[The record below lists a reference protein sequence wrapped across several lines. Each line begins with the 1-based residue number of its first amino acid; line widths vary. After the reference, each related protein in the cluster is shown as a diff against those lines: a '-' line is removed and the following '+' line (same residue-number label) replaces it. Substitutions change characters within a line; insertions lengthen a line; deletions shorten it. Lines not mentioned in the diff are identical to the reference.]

1 MTPYGVV
8 DLIKNTIMEDIIK
21 KTLKKRIEDISE
33 LIFEVANGNFD
44 YTIDPS
50 GEDDELDAI
59 IYGVNM
65 LGQELKT
72 STVSVNHM
80 QSMYDGVIDMM
91 IVMDT
96 EMNIK
101 TVNDAYTQF
110 TEKTGDQV
118 SGKHLGEIIDLSENR
133 DLLIRINKQL
143 DSTGKFQNA
152 EILFKTE
159 TGSIPTSSSF
169 SCLRCS
175 KGKIEGIMIVAKDIT
190 KIKETEQKLIEA
202 KDAAE
207 EANLSKGRF
216 LSNMSHEI
224 RTPLNGII
232 GFTDMLKT
240 TNLDEDQG
248 EYVEMISN
256 SGSNLSKLLNDVLD
270 LNKIDL
276 DRLTLEEISYDFK
289 ATFTSN
295 LNPYTYT
302 AKEKSIEF
310 TYSFDNSIPKI
321 VIGDPTRLNQVLVN
335 LVGNAI
341 KFTEKGEV
349 SVHFSTTTKDGEQFL
364 SCSVTD
370 TGIGIPL
377 EKQSL
382 VFDQFTQS
390 DNSITRKYGGSGL
403 GLAISRQLIEL
414 MEGEIGITSPPI
426 GKENG
431 TTFHFQVPLK
441 VGKEVEI
448 ETTQNKDYQFED
460 VKILAV
466 DDNKVNL
473 VLLERM
479 LSKVGIIVTTA
490 MDGQEA
496 IKKAHSE
503 EFDLVL
509 MDIQMP
515 VMDGLTAARTLRKSD
530 YQKPILALSANVDTE
545 NITRITAAGMNDF
558 LQKPF
563 HRPDLMKLLKKW
575 AED

>member
-1 MTPYGVV
+1 
-8 DLIKNTIMEDIIK
+8 MEDIIK
-21 KTLKKRIEDISE
+21 ETLKKRIEDISK

-50 GEDDELDAI
+50 DEDDELDAI

-72 STVSVNHM
+72 STVSINHM
-80 QSMYDGVIDMM
+80 QSIYDGVIDMM
-91 IVMDT
+91 IMMDN
-96 EMNIK
+96 EMNIQ
-101 TVNDAYTQF
+101 TVNDAFTQF
-110 TEKTGDQV
+110 TNKNTDQV
-118 SGKHLGEIIDLSENR
+118 AGRHLAEIIDLSENR
-133 DLLIRINKQL
+133 DILFKVGNEL
-143 DSTGKFQNA
+143 DKTGKFLNA
-152 EILFKTE
+152 EIVFMTE
-159 TGSIPTSSSF
+159 NGTLPTSSSF
-169 SCLRCS
+169 SCLKS
-175 KGKIEGIMIVAKDIT
+175 SSGESEGIMIVAKDIT

-240 TNLDEDQG
+240 TNLDEDQA

-270 LNKIDL
+270 LNKMDL
-276 DRLTLEEISYDFK
+276 DRLTLEEISYDFR

-302 AKEKSIEF
+302 AKEKGIVFSY
-310 TYSFDNSIPKI
+310 TYDDSIPKI
-321 VIGDPTRLNQVLVN
+321 VIGDPTRLNQILVN
-335 LVGNAI
+335 LVGNGI
-341 KFTEKGEV
+341 KFTDKGEV
-349 SVHFSTTTKDGEQFL
+349 SVHFSTTEENGNQYL

-370 TGIGIPL
+370 SGIGIPL
-377 EKQSL
+377 EKQSV
-382 VFDQFTQS
+382 VFDRFSQS

-403 GLAISRQLIEL
+403 GLAISKQLIEL
-414 MEGEIGITSPPI
+414 MDGTIGIQSPPI
-426 GKENG
+426 NKEHG
-431 TTFHFQVPLK
+431 TTFYFNIPLK
-441 VGKEVEI
+441 IGKEAQI
-448 ETTQNKDYQFED
+448 EETHNHDFHFED
-460 VKILAV
+460 VDVLAV

-479 LSKVGIIVTTA
+479 LSKVGINVTTA
-490 MDGQEA
+490 MDGEEA
-496 IKKAHSE
+496 IKKAQAND
-503 EFDLVL
+503 FDVIL

-515 VMDGLTAARTLRKSD
+515 VMDGLTAARTLRKSN
-530 YQKPILALSANVDTE
+530 YKKPILALSANVDTE
-545 NITRITAAGMNDF
+545 NITRITAAGMEDF

-563 HRPDLMKLLKKW
+563 HRPVLMKLLNKW
-575 AED
+575 VAD

>member
-1 MTPYGVV
+1 ME
-8 DLIKNTIMEDIIK
+8 DLIKN
-21 KTLKKRIEDISE
+21 TLKKRIEDIST

-50 GEDDELDAI
+50 EDDDELDAI

-72 STVSVNHM
+72 STVSINHM
-80 QSMYDGVIDMM
+80 QSMYDGVIDLM
-91 IVMDT
+91 IIMDI
-96 EMNIK
+96 EMNIQ
-101 TVNDAYTQF
+101 TVNEAFVQF
-110 TEKTGDQV
+110 TGNKNEDV
-118 SGKHLGEIIDLSENR
+118 AGKHLAEVVDLSSNR
-133 DLLIRINKQL
+133 DLLIKINKQL
-143 DSTGKFQNA
+143 TESGKFHNA
-152 EILFKTE
+152 EIIFKTE
-159 TGSIPTSSSF
+159 DGTLPTSSSF
-169 SCLRCS
+169 SCL
-175 KGKIEGIMIVAKDIT
+175 KNANGEQEGIMIVAKDIT

-240 TNLDEDQG
+240 TNLGEDQA

-302 AKEKSIEF
+302 AKEKGITF
-310 TYSFDNSIPKI
+310 KYSYDESIPKI
-321 VIGDPTRLNQVLVN
+321 VVGDPTRLNQIMVN

-349 SVHFSTTTKDGEQFL
+349 SVHFSTITKDDKQFL
-364 SCSVTD
+364 NCEVTD
-370 TGIGIPL
+370 TGIGIPI
-377 EKQSL
+377 EKQGV
-382 VFDQFTQS
+382 VFERFSQS
-390 DNSITRKYGGSGL
+390 DNSVTRKFGGSGL
-403 GLAISRQLIEL
+403 GLAISKQLIEL
-414 MEGEIGITSPPI
+414 MDGEIGITSPPV
-426 GKENG
+426 GKEKG
-431 TTFHFQVPLK
+431 TTFHFHLPLK
-441 VGKEVEI
+441 IGKDVEI
-448 ETTQNKDYQFED
+448 ETIQNQDFHFEN
-460 VKILAV
+460 VSILAV

-479 LSKVGIIVTTA
+479 LSKVGITVTTA

-496 IKKAHSE
+496 IKKAQSE
-503 EFDLVL
+503 EFDLIL

-515 VMDGLTAARTLRKSD
+515 VMDGLTAARTLRKHN
-530 YQKPILALSANVDTE
+530 YKKPILALSANVDTE
-545 NITRITAAGMNDF
+545 NITRITAAGMEDF

-563 HRPDLMKLLKKW
+563 HRPVLMKLLKKW
-575 AED
+575 VED